1 MSLPKI
7 DEVTPLSD
15 EEISEQILAIKK
27 ELFELRLQRA
37 TGEFDKPHL
46 FKHKRHR
53 LGQLLTV
60 ERQRQI
66 ASAKASAEATA
77 EASPEAT
84 AEDATPSTPEP
95 VSAEPAAE
103 PAETA
108 EAAASE

>member
-27 ELFELRLQRA
+27 ELFELRLQKV
-37 TGEFDKPHL
+37 TGQLEKPHL

-60 ERQRQI
+60 ERQRQMK
-66 ASAKASAEATA
+66 SAKASAQ
-77 EASPEAT
+77 
-84 AEDATPSTPEP
+84 DATPSTPEP
-95 VSAEPAAE
+95 ASAEPAAE
-103 PAETA
+103 PVAETA
-108 EAAASE
+108 EAAVSE

>member
-27 ELFELRLQRA
+27 ELFELRLQKV
-37 TGEFDKPHL
+37 TGQLEKPHL

-66 ASAKASAEATA
+66 ASAKASAQASAQDAA
-77 EASPEAT
+77 E
-84 AEDATPSTPEP
+84 STPEP
-95 VSAEPAAE
+95 ASAEPAAE
-103 PAETA
+103 TVAETA